1 MADAS
6 TDALTLAS
14 PAAGADEARRLDD
27 AVRRLAGRLAGLLAE
42 LEGSGEGPAIGF
54 LRDLAL
60 DDLGGWDGSCL
71 DLPPGGAAHP
81 VDRLAAALALE
92 PADLDLLLLA
102 GAPNQHE
109 GLAWVLRRLHPAGEP
124 WPTAGLVGALA
135 TAGLVPGLGSRT
147 DARNRLTR
155 GPLARPGAVV
165 VEGAGPFTERS
176 VRCPSSLWGALN
188 GDDAWPDAVRPIL
201 RPTPRWGL
209 DGWLDEPPVAAAR
222 RAVAV
227 LDAVAVVA
235 TSDRPDAT
243 AARLG
248 ALVEAAGRTAA
259 LLAAATLDDRALTSV
274 ALHAIAHGAVPV
286 VAVEGR
292 LDADL
297 PVTDVPWPVV
307 LSVPAGSRVTTW
319 PRPQF
324 EVPVGPLDLGSR
336 LAATAGALPELG
348 EPLRPVGP
356 ATIEPSDLAIAAV
369 DLRSAAA
376 LTGGTFS
383 RTDLTRV
390 VDDRTTTSVPA
401 GAVLV
406 HPSAD
411 WDDLVLPPGR
421 MAQLREAVHRVT
433 GQGVVFDRWGFLEGR
448 LGRRGL
454 RLLFAGPPGTGKTLA
469 AEVVAGALGRDLL
482 VVDIS
487 RMVSKW
493 IGETEKNLA
502 AAFEAAE
509 RGGMAL
515 LFDEA
520 DALFGKRT
528 EVGDARD
535 RYANLET
542 AYLLSRLERFD
553 GLAMLAS
560 NLRQNLDS
568 AFARRLE
575 FIVPF
580 DLPDTEQRVA
590 LWTRHI
596 PPGAPL
602 ASGVRLERLAA
613 LYPLPGALIRNAA
626 VAAAFLAA
634 AEGSDIEPRHL
645 VHAIER
651 EYVKA
656 GDAFPGPPPEDAQ

>member
-1 MADAS
+1 WGFD
-6 TDALTLAS
+6 
-14 PAAGADEARRLDD
+14 
-27 AVRRLAGRLAGLLAE
+27 RRLAMGKGLN
-42 LEGSGEGPAIGF
+42 
-54 LRDLAL
+54 
-60 DDLGGWDGSCL
+60 
-71 DLPPGGAAHP
+71 
-81 VDRLAAALALE
+81 V
-92 PADLDLLLLA
+92 
-102 GAPNQHE
+102 
-109 GLAWVLRRLHPAGEP
+109 
-124 WPTAGLVGALA
+124 
-135 TAGLVPGLGSRT
+135 
-147 DARNRLTR
+147 
-155 GPLARPGAVV
+155 
-165 VEGAGPFTERS
+165 
-176 VRCPSSLWGALN
+176 
-188 GDDAWPDAVRPIL
+188 
-201 RPTPRWGL
+201 
-209 DGWLDEPPVAAAR
+209 
-222 RAVAV
+222 
-227 LDAVAVVA
+227 
-235 TSDRPDAT
+235 
-243 AARLG
+243 
-248 ALVEAAGRTAA
+248 
-259 LLAAATLDDRALTSV
+259 
-274 ALHAIAHGAVPV
+274 
-286 VAVEGR
+286 
-292 LDADL
+292 
-297 PVTDVPWPVV
+297 
-307 LSVPAGSRVTTW
+307 
-319 PRPQF
+319 
-324 EVPVGPLDLGSR
+324 
-336 LAATAGALPELG
+336 
-348 EPLRPVGP
+348 
-356 ATIEPSDLAIAAV
+356 
-369 DLRSAAA
+369 
-376 LTGGTFS
+376 
-383 RTDLTRV
+383 
-390 VDDRTTTSVPA
+390 
-401 GAVLV
+401 
-406 HPSAD
+406 
-411 WDDLVLPPGR
+411 
-421 MAQLREAVHRVT
+421 
-433 GQGVVFDRWGFLEGR
+433 
-448 LGRRGL
+448 
-454 RLLFAGPPGTGKTLA
+454 LFAGPSGTGKTMA
-469 AEVVAGALGRDLL
+469 AEVLAHEIGLDLYKIDL
-482 VVDIS
+482 ATVI
-487 RMVSKW
+487 SKW